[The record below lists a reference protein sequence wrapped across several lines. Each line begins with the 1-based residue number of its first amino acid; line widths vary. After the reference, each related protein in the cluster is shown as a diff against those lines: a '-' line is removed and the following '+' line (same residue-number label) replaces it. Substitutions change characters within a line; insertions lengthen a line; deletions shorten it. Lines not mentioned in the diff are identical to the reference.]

1 MQVPRH
7 PSGLDEKV
15 VAKVF
20 ARRGR
25 LHAFE
30 SLEPRKTALVVVDMM
45 LASIELDGGL
55 KDIVPNINRLAER
68 LRDAGG
74 AIAWVTVAPAR
85 AVSSRMTELVGAD
98 RARLFYEMARS
109 DDPRA
114 KLWCGLNAREADIH
128 VMKSGA
134 SAFFPG
140 KCDLPERL
148 REIGID
154 TVLIAGTVT
163 NVCCESSARDAVE
176 LGYRVIMVSDANR
189 GHAFGLHE
197 ASLTTFYR
205 IFGDVR
211 PASDILTLIDDG
223 AARIMQA

>member
-7 PSGLDEKV
+7 PSGLDDKV

-25 LHAFE
+25 LHAYE
-30 SLEPRKTALVVVDMM
+30 SLDPRKTALVVVDMM
-45 LASIELDGGL
+45 RASIELDGGL
-55 KDIVPNINRLAER
+55 LDIVPTINGLAER
-68 LRDAGG
+68 LRSAGG
-74 AIAWVTVAPAR
+74 AVAWITVAPAR
-85 AVSSRMTELVGAD
+85 AISSRMTDLVGPD

-114 KLWCGLNAREADIH
+114 KLWPGLDARETDIH

-140 KCDLPERL
+140 KCDLHERL
-148 REIGID
+148 REIGIN
-154 TVLIAGTVT
+154 TVLITGTVT

-189 GHAFGLHE
+189 GHAHGLHE
-197 ASLTTFYR
+197 ASLATFYR

-211 PASDILTLIDDG
+211 PTSEILTLIADG
-223 AARIMQA
+223 AMSDP